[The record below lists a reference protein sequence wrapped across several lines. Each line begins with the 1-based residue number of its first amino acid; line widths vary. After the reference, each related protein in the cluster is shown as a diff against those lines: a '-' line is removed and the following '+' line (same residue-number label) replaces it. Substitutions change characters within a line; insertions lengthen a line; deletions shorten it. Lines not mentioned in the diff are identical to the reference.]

1 MLFWQ
6 GQKDSNPQ
14 QRFWRPTCYHYT
26 MPLCGS
32 SGIAGTGFSLA
43 PFHPFVKRFCENC
56 SELAENRP
64 VLYKTRG
71 AWYDE
76 GRKVGGRDARAV
88 GGTGSS
94 VCADAWRGVH
104 AAPRGRNAGGTGAAA
119 GRMAI
124 PAGESIQARTGG
136 TARATLPGCAHQRRR
151 SRVQHAPEI
160 PPCAGGFAAC
170 PDARRVGGLP
180 VRWRQHVRRDAK
192 GAGGNRRAG
201 QPIPRRVWGGKRGHI
216 RQHEPRD

>member
-1 MLFWQ
+1 
-6 GQKDSNPQ
+6 
-14 QRFWRPTCYHYT
+14 

-32 SGIAGTGFSLA
+32 SGIAGTKFILA
-43 PFHPFVKRFCENC
+43 LFRAFVKRFCEKC
-56 SELAENRP
+56 AELAENRP

-76 GRKVGGRDARAV
+76 GRKVGGRDACAV
-88 GGTGSS
+88 GGTGSG

-104 AAPRGRNAGGTGAAA
+104 AIPRGRNAGGTGAAA
-119 GRMAI
+119 GGMAI
-124 PAGESIQARTGG
+124 PAGESIQARTGDP
-136 TARATLPGCAHQRRR
+136 ARAPLPERAHQRRR
-151 SRVQHAPEI
+151 PRVQHAPEI
-160 PPCAGGFAAC
+160 PPRAGGFAAC

-192 GAGGNRRAG
+192 GAGGNCRAG
-201 QPIPRRVWGGKRGHI
+201 QPIPRRVRGGKRGHI